1 MKHLFLL
8 RHAKSSWNDPA
19 MADFDRPLNDR
30 GLAAAPFMGEVM
42 ARKEIQPGVII
53 SSPAN
58 RAMQTAILVK
68 EASGSNSPLQYD
80 ERIYEASPQNLLSVA
95 SQIPENFASALLVG
109 HNPGMGGFI
118 HHLTGRLEPMP
129 TAALA
134 MIELDIDRWLDL
146 TNGCGILQAVYRPK
160 DELK

>member
-1 MKHLFLL
+1 
-8 RHAKSSWNDPA
+8 
-19 MADFDRPLNDR
+19 MADFDRPLNHR
-30 GLAAAPFMGEVM
+30 GLAAAPFMGGVM
-42 ARKEIQPGVII
+42 VRKEIQPDVII

-80 ERIYEASPQNLLSVA
+80 ERIYEASPQNLRSVA
-95 SQIPENFASALLVG
+95 SQIPDDFASALLVG
-109 HNPGMGGFI
+109 HNPGMEGFI
-118 HHLTGRLEPMP
+118 HYLTGRLEPMP

-134 MIELDIDRWLDL
+134 VIELDIDSWLDL

>member
-1 MKHLFLL
+1 
-8 RHAKSSWNDPA
+8 

-42 ARKEIQPGVII
+42 ARKEIQPDVVI

-80 ERIYEASPQNLLSVA
+80 ERIYEASQQNLRSVA

-109 HNPGMGGFI
+109 HNPGMEGFI
-118 HHLTGRLEPMP
+118 HYLTGQLEPMS

-134 MIELDIDRWLDL
+134 VIELDIDSWLDL
-146 TNGCGILQAVYRPK
+146 TDGCGILQAVYRPK